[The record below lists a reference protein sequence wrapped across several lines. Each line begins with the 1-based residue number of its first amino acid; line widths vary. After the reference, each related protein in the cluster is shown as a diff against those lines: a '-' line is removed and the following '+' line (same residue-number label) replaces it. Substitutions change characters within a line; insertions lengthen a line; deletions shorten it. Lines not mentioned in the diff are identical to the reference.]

1 MKIVFILTCLFMFVS
16 SCQTELLKTKI
27 KEQVSQKKGPVTR
40 TINDST
46 FSYELV
52 NKKWISVSIINSAEH
67 FSMLVNRS
75 GIKDSIDFDKEH
87 ISAKTPE
94 FQWMNNKFICL
105 TTWWSGPFSSSL
117 IIPVKRDK
125 VPYIYFVKGILASD
139 KLTNQVVFSERIF
152 GKEKIQFA
160 IEQLATRK
168 KQLVDWKIPA
178 NQSEFPYC
186 DSLLLKNNQL
196 VIWNAS
202 KSTTFPIG
210 LKP

>member
-1 MKIVFILTCLFMFVS
+1 MKIVFILTCVFMFVC
-16 SCQTELLKTKI
+16 SCQTELLKTK
-27 KEQVSQKKGPVTR
+27 KERDLQSQGPVTR

-46 FSYELV
+46 FLYELV
-52 NKKWISVSIINSAEH
+52 NKKWINISIINSSYH

-75 GIKDSIDFDKEH
+75 GIMDSIDFDKEH

-94 FQWMNNKFICL
+94 FEWMNNKFICI

-117 IIPVKRDK
+117 IIPVKRGAEPFK
-125 VPYIYFVKGILASD
+125 YFVKGILTSD
-139 KLTNQVVFSERIF
+139 KLTNQVVFSERIY

-160 IEQLATRK
+160 VENLETNK
-168 KQLVDWKIPA
+168 KQFVDWEIPA
-178 NQSEFPYC
+178 NQLEFPYC

-202 KSTTFPIG
+202 KSTRFPLD
-210 LKP
+210 LKN

>member
-1 MKIVFILTCLFMFVS
+1 MFVS
-16 SCQTELLKTKI
+16 SCQTELLKTKK
-27 KEQVSQKKGPVTR
+27 KEQVSQNKGPVTR

-52 NKKWISVSIINSAEH
+52 NKKWINVSIINSAEH
-67 FSMLVNRS
+67 YSMLVNRS

-94 FQWMNNKFICL
+94 FEWMNNKFICV

-117 IIPVKRDK
+117 IIPVKRSAEPFK
-125 VPYIYFVKGILASD
+125 YFVKGILTSD
-139 KLTNQVVFSERIF
+139 KIRNQVVYSERIF

-160 IEQLATRK
+160 IENLETNN
-168 KQLVDWKIPA
+168 KQFVDWKIPS
-178 NQSEFPYC
+178 NHPEMPYC
-186 DSLLLKNNQL
+186 DSLCLKNNQFI
-196 VIWNAS
+196 IWNAA

-210 LKP
+210 M